1 MRYKPN
7 TAGWLTVLP
16 LGICLILVTTV
27 PLCYVFILGLFRYY
41 LPEKTQTFIGLL
53 NYAEILRTAEFWHSF
68 SVTIVFCGG
77 VIFFH
82 LVLGLGIALL
92 LNQRF
97 LGLEKVKRI
106 FRTIIVIPWLIAGAV
121 SASIWL
127 VIFHPFGAIN
137 TMLMSSH
144 LLQRPIIWLGDNRF
158 PLPTVMALYIW
169 RNLPFYIIII
179 LAAIESIPQQ
189 LYEAASIDGAGKI
202 NQFLY
207 ITLSYVTPTLLTLGM
222 IDTIWSFVQFDL
234 IFLTTGGGP
243 AGATQNLSLLTYY
256 TAFEDLRF
264 GKASTQGILTFLF
277 SLVFVI
283 IYIKLSVQR
292 EK

>member
-1 MRYKPN
+1 MRYKLS
-7 TAGWLTVLP
+7 AGWLTVLP

-27 PLCYVFILGLFRYY
+27 PLCYVFILGFSRYY
-41 LPEKTQTFIGLL
+41 LPEKVQNFIGLL

-68 SVTIVFCGG
+68 SVTIVFCGC
-77 VIFFH
+77 VTFFH

-92 LNQRF
+92 LNQQF
-97 LGLEKVKRI
+97 PGLEKAKRI

-121 SASIWL
+121 AASIWL

-137 TMLMSSH
+137 SMLMSSH
-144 LLQRPIIWLGDNRF
+144 LLQRPIIWLGDKWF
-158 PLPTVMALYIW
+158 TLPSVMALYIW
-169 RNLPFYIIII
+169 RNIPFFIIII
-179 LAAIESIPQQ
+179 MAAIESIPQQ
-189 LYEAASIDGAGKI
+189 LYEATSIDGAGKI

-207 ITLSYVTPTLLTLGM
+207 ITLSYVAPTLLTLGM
-222 IDTIWSFVQFDL
+222 IDTIWSFIQFDL

-243 AGATQNLSLLTYY
+243 AGGTQNLPLLIYY
-256 TAFEDLRF
+256 TSFEDLRF
-264 GKASTQGILTFLF
+264 GKAAAQGILTFLF
-277 SLVFVI
+277 TLVFAI